1 MRATSARLGD
11 RHLVD
16 LVALLEAHV
25 DPLLAR
31 RRQVLADV
39 VGADRQ
45 LAVAAV
51 AEHGEL
57 DPLRAAVVEE
67 GLDRGP
73 HRAAGEE
80 DVVDEDD
87 GAAGEVEVD
96 VGGVDDRLRGRRLGA
111 DVVAVEGDVD
121 VADRQ
126 LGAGQLAEQGVQ
138 AAGEE
143 GAAGVD
149 PDDRQSPRA
158 PGSSRRSR
166 GRSAAAFASDRRAR
180 ARPSRSL
187 FASFLASR
195 DRVKGRPQ
203 RSSGGGR

>member
-1 MRATSARLGD
+1 M
-11 RHLVD
+11 
-16 LVALLEAHV
+16 
-25 DPLLAR
+25 
-31 RRQVLADV
+31 
-39 VGADRQ
+39 
-45 LAVAAV
+45 AAV
-51 AEHGEL
+51 AEDGEL

-67 GLDRGP
+67 GVDRGA
-73 HRAAGEE
+73 HGAAGEE

-87 GAAGEVEVD
+87 RAPGEVEVD
-96 VGGVDDRLRGRRLGA
+96 VGGVDDRLRGGRLGA
-111 DVVAVEGDVD
+111 DVVAVEGDVE

-149 PDDRQSPRA
+149 ADDRETLGLGVLLGDLVGDPPQRSPQVVVLEHDLLA
-158 PGSSRRSR
+158 H
-166 GRSAAAFASDRRAR
+166 F
-180 ARPSRSL
+180 

-203 RSSGGGR
+203 GSSERGER